1 MANGGGEQLLRPTHL
16 TGASLSSVKVEA
28 IDLLGDGSD
37 MEAYRS
43 RSRGGDAWDAE
54 WGIDV
59 GDAWQDVVFRE
70 AVNGPTSSRSMGR

>member
-1 MANGGGEQLLRPTHL
+1 MGAEQLLWPAHL
-16 TGASLSSVKVEA
+16 TGASLPSVDVEA
-28 IDLLGDGSD
+28 VDLLGDGSD

-70 AVNGPTSSRSMGR
+70 AVNGPMSRGSVGR